1 LRLEPNRDIRE
12 RWLVI
17 MEEVVERIM
26 WMSVSDFDLVGN
38 IIHFYR
44 SSFFAF
50 ICL

>member
-1 LRLEPNRDIRE
+1 
-12 RWLVI
+12 

-38 IIHFYR
+38 IIYFYS

-50 ICL
+50 ICLLPINSLCLIL